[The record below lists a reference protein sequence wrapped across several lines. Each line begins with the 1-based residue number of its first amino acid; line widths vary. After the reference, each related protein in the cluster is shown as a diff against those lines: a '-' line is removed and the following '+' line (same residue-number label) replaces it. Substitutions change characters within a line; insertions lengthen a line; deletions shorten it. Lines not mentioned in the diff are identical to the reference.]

1 MFGIVIEK
9 LYFCKIIREIQMV
22 FDIQGIRS
30 KTYVLTLEQF
40 LMRMRSGRLRRRLN
54 HNKLLDTEKRIEYIE
69 EIIMGL
75 PQQPIYVTAINQM
88 ASWKVIDGVQR
99 IKSLDAYF
107 KPGGLTIHKTKY
119 LHSVEG
125 TKFSDL
131 SFAMQRRLL
140 DTEIIVY
147 ALIGRYTPEEEEKLY
162 NIINVK

>member
-1 MFGIVIEK
+1 
-9 LYFCKIIREIQMV
+9 MV

-40 LMRMRSGRLRRRLN
+40 LMRIRSGRLRRRLN
-54 HNKLLDTEKRIEYIE
+54 HNKRLNTEKRIEYIE

-88 ASWKVIDGVQR
+88 ASWKVIDGMQR
-99 IKSLDAYF
+99 IKSLEAFF
-107 KPGGLTIHKTKY
+107 KPDGFTIDKTKY
-119 LHSVEG
+119 LHSIVG
-125 TKFSDL
+125 NNFSDL

-147 ALIGRYTPEEEEKLY
+147 ALIGEYTPEEEKELY
-162 NIINVK
+162 KIIDDK